1 MLLNNLNGR
10 NSSDGA
16 KGSSSV
22 GSGSNDMINVSSSG
36 NVANNKILNSS
47 SGTTEQG
54 IKNNTNINVQNTSQN
69 IANTVY
75 KPVNSN
81 STNSTTSSQVVK

>member
-47 SGTTEQG
+47 SGTT
-54 IKNNTNINVQNTSQN
+54 
-69 IANTVY
+69 
-75 KPVNSN
+75 
-81 STNSTTSSQVVK
+81 

>member
-1 MLLNNLNGR
+1 MLLSNLNGR

-16 KGSSSV
+16 KGV

-47 SGTTEQG
+47 SGTTEQS
-54 IKNNTNINVQNTSQN
+54 IKNNTNINAQNTSKN